1 MMKHSSLSVIR
12 THMRGRYLHNHNL
25 RSRIVT
31 RGLRRRRSWWR
42 KGGMVSL
49 MISGILLII
58 GVALGKA
65 IRPWEARSTIPYV
78 VQHTRVV
85 IVKDDILPPVMQR
98 IAQCESQN
106 QHFTK
111 DGKVVRGKWNPHDM
125 GLFQINTVVWGKKAE
140 ELGYDIRTQE
150 GNEQMARYIFEN
162 YGSVPWQASAKCWS
176 RVN

>member
-65 IRPWEARSTIPYV
+65 IRPWEARS
-78 VQHTRVV
+78 
-85 IVKDDILPPVMQR
+85 IVWAWC
-98 IAQCESQN
+98 IAPSDRRHVEIQ
-106 QHFTK
+106 
-111 DGKVVRGKWNPHDM
+111 GRGSPSD
-125 GLFQINTVVWGKKAE
+125 
-140 ELGYDIRTQE
+140 R
-150 GNEQMARYIFEN
+150 R
-162 YGSVPWQASAKCWS
+162 
-176 RVN
+176 

>member
-1 MMKHSSLSVIR
+1 
-12 THMRGRYLHNHNL
+12 
-25 RSRIVT
+25 
-31 RGLRRRRSWWR
+31 
-42 KGGMVSL
+42 MVSL
-49 MISGILLII
+49 IISGILLIT
-58 GVALGKA
+58 GMVLGKA
-65 IRPWEARSTIPYV
+65 IRPREARSTVPHV
-78 VQHTRVV
+78 VQHTRIV
-85 IVKDDILPPVMQR
+85 IVKYDILPPVMQR

-111 DGKVVRGKWNPHDM
+111 DGKVLRGKWNPHDM